1 MLCYKPISRNTM
13 FYFKNYEVLFSDKI
27 KEFLLC
33 SPDGL
38 AVNNQP
44 AMQEMWVQ
52 SLGQEGH
59 LDQGMATHPSILPGE
74 PHGQRSLEGYSPWV
88 HKESDMT

>member
-1 MLCYKPISRNTM
+1 M

-33 SPDGL
+33 SLDGS

-59 LDQGMATHPSILPGE
+59 LDQEMATHSNILPGE
-74 PHGQRSLEGYSPWV
+74 PHGQRSLEGYSPWG

>member
-1 MLCYKPISRNTM
+1 M
-13 FYFKNYEVLFSDKI
+13 FYFKNYKVLFSDKI

-59 LDQGMATHPSILPGE
+59 LDQEMATHPSILPGE
-74 PHGQRSLEGYSPWV
+74 HMDRGVWKATVHGFTKSQ
-88 HKESDMT
+88 T

>member
-1 MLCYKPISRNTM
+1 M
-13 FYFKNYEVLFSDKI
+13 FYFKNYGVLFSDKI

-33 SPDGL
+33 SPDGS

-59 LDQGMATHPSILPGE
+59 LDQEMATHPSILPGE